1 LFVVGCLVLQGFV
14 DKAHARGIAFGLHLM
29 HGIPKTAVA
38 RRLPILGTNFTADQI
53 VATPRCGNFDIILD
67 PFDPVPS
74 VLCYPARAVRC
85 ALLGRP
91 RASDADWGVQSG
103 DHGHRM
109 LIVARLAI

>member
-1 LFVVGCLVLQGFV
+1 
-14 DKAHARGIAFGLHLM
+14 M

-67 PFDPVPS
+67 PFTPYHQFFATGTLHALCD
-74 VLCYPARAVRC
+74 VLY
-85 ALLGRP
+85 L
-91 RASDADWGVQSG
+91 G